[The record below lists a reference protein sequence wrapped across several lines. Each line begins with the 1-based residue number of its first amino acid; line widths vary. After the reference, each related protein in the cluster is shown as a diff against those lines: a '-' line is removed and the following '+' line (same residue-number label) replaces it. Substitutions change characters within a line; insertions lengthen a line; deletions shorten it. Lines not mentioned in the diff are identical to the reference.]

1 MPEPLT
7 AASDP
12 RRAMPAAETAQL
24 DAARAALASLEG
36 ERRRLERLG
45 LETPLQRCHSQLRY
59 WGFVAGLLA
68 ARQAAREPHPS
79 RPWEEGR

>member
-1 MPEPLT
+1 MFEPLT

-24 DAARAALASLEG
+24 DAARAALTSLDG

-68 ARQAAREPHPS
+68 AREAAREPGTIP
-79 RPWEEGR
+79 PGEERR